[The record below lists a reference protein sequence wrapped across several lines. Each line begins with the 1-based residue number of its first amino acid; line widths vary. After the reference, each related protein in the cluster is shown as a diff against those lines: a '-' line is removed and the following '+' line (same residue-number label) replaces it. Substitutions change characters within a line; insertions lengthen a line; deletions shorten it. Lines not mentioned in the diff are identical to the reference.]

1 MRNGGTR
8 NLPPNHTSPASIE
21 RGRAEKEVAM
31 ADLDE
36 IRSTIQSYFDGLYH
50 ADIEKMQRAFHPCC
64 HLYSVIEGSIQDE
77 SAPDWFQRIQNRPSP
92 ATQGARRRDRIVFI
106 AFNGPG
112 CALVKVQVQAPSG
125 RYSDYLS
132 MLKFNEGWRIVAK
145 VFAPYE
151 ED

>member
-1 MRNGGTR
+1 MRYGAPFR
-8 NLPPNHTSPASIE
+8 ATSTASTMQTS
-21 RGRAEKEVAM
+21 RRCKE
-31 ADLDE
+31 L
-36 IRSTIQSYFDGLYH
+36 
-50 ADIEKMQRAFHPCC
+50 PCC

-106 AFNGPG
+106 DFNGPG